1 MLKKENIKINCAADT
16 KENVIRKIGQLLV
29 DSDYVNPDYV
39 DAMIEREKSFSTFL
53 GNGLALP
60 HGVEAAK
67 KEIKKAGLAVMTFPD
82 GIDWD
87 GNTVQI
93 VVGIA
98 GAGEE
103 HLHILSVIAEKMTDE
118 EDARKLI
125 EGSQDTIYNILS
137 EGL

>member
-1 MLKKENIKINCAADT
+1 MLKKENIKINCVADT